1 MEQWGAR
8 LADPEVRASMIA
20 EAEELMASDTRL
32 GNMTA
37 AQWSPSA
44 ERWKKLYPILPGW
57 DYEPAPEES
66 VHGIAMATGT
76 PILEVVYDHIAQEGG
91 SGVIWEGYDNL
102 TGFYNHARKKLMH
115 PLIVPGISDAGA
127 HLNIFQDGST
137 PTSMISFWSR
147 DRKKGP
153 QIPLE
158 ISVMKQVRDVLV
170 GSLYAIGRGSGAV

>member
-1 MEQWGAR
+1 MGEIR
-8 LADPEVRASMIA
+8 PK
-20 EAEELMASDTRL
+20 TC
-32 GNMTA
+32 
-37 AQWSPSA
+37 
-44 ERWKKLYPILPGW
+44 
-57 DYEPAPEES
+57 
-66 VHGIAMATGT
+66 
-76 PILEVVYDHIAQEGG
+76 EGRG
-91 SGVIWEGYDNL
+91 LTKDQL
-102 TGFYNHARKKLMH
+102 TGFYDHARKKLMH

-170 GSLYAIGRGSGAV
+170 GSLYAIGRGCGAV